1 VSSTRWKIA
10 LPWVKSGSVTWRYEC
25 GGCGHAFFI
34 EPLVQVMSQVLVSVG
49 LMVLG
54 PVLLTAAT
62 KEKDRAMA
70 YTLVLAGAVGLV
82 YSAVRY
88 FIGRQNPVRA

>member
-1 VSSTRWKIA
+1 MRARHGVKPVVTSKAPSPNV
-10 LPWVKSGSVTWRYEC
+10 LP
-25 GGCGHAFFI
+25 A
-34 EPLVQVMSQVLVSVG
+34 VQVMSQVLVSVG

-54 PVLLTAAT
+54 PVLLAAAT

>member
-1 VSSTRWKIA
+1 
-10 LPWVKSGSVTWRYEC
+10 
-25 GGCGHAFFI
+25 
-34 EPLVQVMSQVLVSVG
+34 
-49 LMVLG
+49 
-54 PVLLTAAT
+54 
-62 KEKDRAMA
+62 MA